1 MKKCLSITQEQIGE
15 IKNFSIKDM
24 SREINQLTDSLSK
37 LAFGGVRLREVQ
49 LVERSLHSFVET
61 IMMSLTSKN
70 ESVG

>member
-49 LVERSLHSFVET
+49 FVERSIHSFVET
-61 IMMSLTSKN
+61 MMMSLTSKN